1 MKMPAWAA
9 KVAATALI
17 GSLVAGALGW
27 AGGWTSNVSKEA
39 ARQGKEIVVLLE
51 QQKQTKESIGEIKSS
66 QLRMEQKLDRALERR
81 R

>member
-1 MKMPAWAA
+1 MPAWAA
-9 KVAATALI
+9 KVTATALI

-27 AGGWTSNVSKEA
+27 AGGWTGSVSKEA

-66 QLRMEQKLDRALERR
+66 QQRMEQKLDRALERR